1 VIDLTAPV
9 ELSVRGIRAWADLE
23 DPGRVWACSDGPR
36 WSVGADGQPDVR
48 VMLYHRGT
56 GPVEGGTVT
65 ANVDLALTGEER
77 ETVLREVGEQR
88 AAQAERADAVGTPVP
103 RAVVPTACVPLEC
116 TAGDIELHLVPGLTA
131 EAGVSLT
138 GDNRATFM
146 LTLDA
151 STGPGL
157 AVAWADGL
165 PEARAVAHLRVRS
178 SAAGE
183 ATATTTSTGPSL
195 RSSRAVAVTVTRA
208 VEVPLTLEADLRV
221 PSSLRSTHLSDLAL

>member
-1 VIDLTAPV
+1 MIDLTAPV
-9 ELSVRGIRAWADLE
+9 ELSVRGVRAWADLE

-36 WSVGADGQPDVR
+36 WSVGADGRPDVR
-48 VMLYHRGT
+48 VMLYHRGD

-88 AAQAERADAVGTPVP
+88 AAQVERADDAGAPVP
-103 RAVVPTACVPLEC
+103 EPVAPTACTPLEC
-116 TAGDIELHLVPGLTA
+116 TAGDIELHLIPGLTA
-131 EAGVSLT
+131 SAGVSLT

-157 AVAWADGL
+157 AAAWAEGL
-165 PEARAVAHLRVRS
+165 PEARAVAHLTVRS
-178 SAAGE
+178 AAAGE
-183 ATATTTSTGPSL
+183 ASAATTSTSPLL

>member
-1 VIDLTAPV
+1 MIDLTAPV
-9 ELSVRGIRAWADLE
+9 ELSVRGVRAWADLE

-36 WSVGADGQPDVR
+36 WSVGADGRPDVR

-88 AAQAERADAVGTPVP
+88 AAQAERADDAGTPVP
-103 RAVVPTACVPLEC
+103 QALVPTACVPLEC
-116 TAGDIELHLVPGLTA
+116 TAGDIELHLIPGLTA

-157 AVAWADGL
+157 AAAWADGL
-165 PEARAVAHLRVRS
+165 PEALSPPLRPLPKPLLRPPPPTPWPRRPRRKRS
-178 SAAGE
+178 K
-183 ATATTTSTGPSL
+183 PSHS
-195 RSSRAVAVTVTRA
+195 RS
-208 VEVPLTLEADLRV
+208 LERR
-221 PSSLRSTHLSDLAL
+221 PSPWGGRFSLPAIRR